1 MKPTYLG
8 KGLWEKNGVQR
19 VEEQTSGDFGI
30 DVVPLDHPQTL
41 WYLQKPQDGKMLAD
55 VGKHDDVQLNFQET
69 LYNSRIQ

>member
-19 VEEQTSGDFGI
+19 VEEQKSGDFGI

-55 VGKHDDVQLNFQET
+55 
-69 LYNSRIQ
+69 